1 MQADPHV
8 IGLPSGH
15 FCNRYLY
22 IRVESSNVYRSLL
35 VLTAAM
41 FAIGTDSFVIAGI
54 LPGATH
60 SLGGLPGHSTGL

>member
-1 MQADPHV
+1 M
-8 IGLPSGH
+8 
-15 FCNRYLY
+15 
-22 IRVESSNVYRSLL
+22 YRSLL